1 MSDNVGPS
9 AREPSKA
16 KSRKTDANAPIRK
29 RRKRTVVSGASDDCF
44 TCSKRGARCDR
55 RRPYCSQCLELGRE
69 CSGYKTT
76 LTWGVGVAS
85 RGKLRGQKLPVMDST
100 GDAGGNNAK
109 EQQPLPS
116 SSQESQPQPPP
127 QSIPSNPP
135 SAPAPTRISPPSA
148 PPAAAPLIDVEGLRT
163 MESETRQA
171 PEMLD
176 PLNASN
182 MSNIQNM
189 QSMQNMPDMSDI
201 SDMSRTM
208 AWTMDMPDPQS
219 WTNMTTAPPQI
230 SGLPLPSRPIA
241 SNRLSPSVSEASM
254 HYAPTLSPETS
265 YTTPAWPVARN
276 WAANN
281 ATPPSQDADEELE
294 RNERDQWMLWNA
306 GHSPSYS
313 QLLLARSIGRTPRLR
328 YLISYYTEVIAP
340 MIVAFDTPTNPFK
353 THILRL
359 ALGSEALQE
368 AIATLATSNLR
379 QRREKNHHSTER
391 TLPARMSGL
400 AHRALTDEAFQDK
413 YGISMSEGYAR
424 EENYHRGMA
433 VKALNAD
440 LADPRRRLSDSVL
453 ATLLILC
460 LFHGCDTGVAEF
472 RTQFAGVTRLLAI
485 RMRHSRIV
493 TDDLKWFIRMFSWF
507 DTLTATTNDRD
518 VQLRGKCLEISST
531 TDGEWGLENLAGCD
545 GRLFKLISQLGRL
558 NLLSQDQEPNLSK
571 PADSNVP
578 TTSLPPNMIFPGWDT
593 VVPTTGIG
601 TVPGSIAGPEFG
613 FSMPTPPQSSDQP
626 RKPSSPAFW
635 TEWYSLRQRLESWRF
650 DPPAEA
656 SFPTP
661 PPSASDNFP
670 PNFSPNFTPTFTP
683 STPSGSF
690 YVANENLQDVYQI
703 SECFRHAALLYCE
716 RLAEPSLP
724 SRHPRIQHLVHLAMH
739 CLCAVQSDVYL
750 LWPLFIVG
758 SECIQED
765 HRDAIRRRCKD
776 ISKDSGFVN
785 NISCLELLERIWA
798 DRSEES
804 SFPVYPSGLVPP
816 LPLNG
821 GGPAPSSQAFRWS
834 RVMQA
839 KRGDGEYMVA

>member
-1 MSDNVGPS
+1 MSENVS
-9 AREPSKA
+9 QTAREPTKA
-16 KSRKTDANAPIRK
+16 KSRKTDPNAPIRK

-69 CSGYKTT
+69 CSGYKTK

-85 RGKLRGQKLPVMDST
+85 RGKLRGQQLPVMESKEDTGAST
-100 GDAGGNNAK
+100 AK
-109 EQQPLPS
+109 EHKPLPS
-116 SSQESQPQPPP
+116 KSQSQSQQSS
-127 QSIPSNPP
+127 QSIPANPS
-135 SAPAPTRISPPSA
+135 SAPAPTQLPLSQTPT
-148 PPAAAPLIDVEGLRT
+148 PLIDVGGLKA
-163 MESETRQA
+163 MESDNQRA
-171 PEMLD
+171 SEMQYTS
-176 PLNASN
+176 NASN
-182 MSNIQNM
+182 M
-189 QSMQNMPDMSDI
+189 QNMP
-201 SDMSRTM
+201 DMSRTM
-208 AWTMDMPDPQS
+208 AWTMDMPDPHT
-219 WTNMTTAPPQI
+219 WANMTTAPPQI

-241 SNRLSPSVSEASM
+241 SNYNRLSPSISEASM
-254 HYAPTLSPETS
+254 HYAPTLSPES
-265 YTTPAWPVARN
+265 SFATPVWPVARN

-294 RNERDQWMLWNA
+294 RYERDQFVWNA

-400 AHRALTDEAFQDK
+400 AHRALTDEVFQDT

-440 LADPRRRLSDSVL
+440 LGDPRRRLSDSVL

-518 VQLRGKCLEISST
+518 VQLRGRCLEISST

-558 NLLSQDQEPNLSK
+558 NLLSQDQEPNLAQ
-571 PADSNVP
+571 PADMNVP
-578 TTSLPPNMIFPGWDT
+578 TTSLPPNMLFPGWDT
-593 VVPTTGIG
+593 VVPATAANTI
-601 TVPGSIAGPEFG
+601 PGSMVGGPDFG
-613 FSMPTPPQSSDQP
+613 FSMPTPPQSSDQA

-635 TEWYSLRQRLESWRF
+635 TEWFSLRQRLESWRF
-650 DPPAEA
+650 DPPAET
-656 SFPTP
+656 SFPSP
-661 PPSASDNFP
+661 PPSSSDNLP

-683 STPSGSF
+683 APPSGSF

-765 HRDAIRRRCKD
+765 HRDAIRRRCND
-776 ISKDSGFVN
+776 ISKDSGFFTP
-785 NISCLELLERIWA
+785 LDWA
-798 DRSEES
+798 
-804 SFPVYPSGLVPP
+804 LPP
-816 LPLNG
+816 MLNAG
-821 GGPAPSSQAFRWS
+821 GAPPTSQAFRWS

-839 KRGDGEYMVA
+839 KRGGGEYMVA

>member
-1 MSDNVGPS
+1 MSENAGQA
-9 AREPSKA
+9 AREPTKA
-16 KSRKTDANAPIRK
+16 KSRKTDPNAPIRK
-29 RRKRTVVSGASDDCF
+29 RRKRTVVSGAPDDCF

-85 RGKLRGQKLPVMDST
+85 RGKLRGQKLPVMESKE
-100 GDAGGNNAK
+100 DAGASTAK
-109 EQQPLPS
+109 EQKPLPS
-116 SSQESQPQPPP
+116 NSQSQPPS
-127 QSIPSNPP
+127 QSIPANPS
-135 SAPAPTRISPPSA
+135 SAPAPTQIPLSETQT
-148 PPAAAPLIDVEGLRT
+148 PLIDVGGLKAVGSDTRRA
-163 MESETRQA
+163 SEM
-171 PEMLD
+171 P
-176 PLNASN
+176 NSSN
-182 MSNIQNM
+182 MQNM
-189 QSMQNMPDMSDI
+189 QNTP
-201 SDMSRTM
+201 DMSRTM
-208 AWTMDMPDPQS
+208 AWTMDMPDPHS

-230 SGLPLPSRPIA
+230 SGLPLPSRPMVSN
-241 SNRLSPSVSEASM
+241 SNRLSPSLSEASM
-254 HYAPTLSPETS
+254 HYAPTVSPEAS
-265 YTTPAWPVARN
+265 FTTPAWPVARN
-276 WAANN
+276 WPANN

-294 RNERDQWMLWNA
+294 RYERDQFAWNA

-400 AHRALTDEAFQDK
+400 AHRALTDELFQDT
-413 YGISMSEGYAR
+413 YGISMSEGYTR

-485 RMRHSRIV
+485 RMRHSRVV
-493 TDDLKWFIRMFSWF
+493 TNDLKWFIRMFSWF

-558 NLLSQDQEPNLSK
+558 NLLSQDQEPNLAQ
-571 PADSNVP
+571 PADMNVP
-578 TTSLPPNMIFPGWDT
+578 TTSLPPNMLFPGWDT
-593 VVPTTGIG
+593 VVPAPIATN
-601 TVPGSIAGPEFG
+601 TVPGSMVGGPDFG
-613 FSMPTPPQSSDQP
+613 FSMPTPPQSSDQAQ
-626 RKPSSPAFW
+626 KPSSPAFW
-635 TEWYSLRQRLESWRF
+635 TEWFSLRQRLESWRF
-650 DPPAEA
+650 DPPAET
-656 SFPTP
+656 SFPSP

-683 STPSGSF
+683 APPSGSF

-724 SRHPRIQHLVHLAMH
+724 SSHPRIQHLVHLAMH

-798 DRSEES
+798 DHSEES
-804 SFPVYPSGLVPP
+804 SFPVYPSGLGPP
-816 LPLNG
+816 PMLNA
-821 GGPAPSSQAFRWS
+821 GGPPSSQAFRWS

-839 KRGDGEYMVA
+839 KRGGGEYMVA

>member
-1 MSDNVGPS
+1 MAENAGRP
-9 AREPSKA
+9 AREPTKA
-16 KSRKTDANAPIRK
+16 KSRKTDPNAPIRK
-29 RRKRTVVSGASDDCF
+29 RRKRTVVSGAPDDCF

-85 RGKLRGQKLPVMDST
+85 RGKLRGQKLPVMDSAEE
-100 GDAGGNNAK
+100 AGGSAAK
-109 EQQPLPS
+109 DQQPLPS
-116 SSQESQPQPPP
+116 SSQSQPSS
-127 QSIPSNPP
+127 QSIPTTIPGPVPTPMPP
-135 SAPAPTRISPPSA
+135 TGT
-148 PPAAAPLIDVEGLRT
+148 AAPVIDVGGLQTVEAEDRRASD
-163 MESETRQA
+163 M
-171 PEMLD
+171 
-176 PLNASN
+176 SN
-182 MSNIQNM
+182 M
-189 QSMQNMPDMSDI
+189 

-208 AWTMDMPDPQS
+208 AWTMDMPDPHTWS
-219 WTNMTTAPPQI
+219 SVSAAPPQI
-230 SGLPLPSRPIA
+230 SGLPLPSRPVT
-241 SNRLSPSVSEASM
+241 SNRLSPSISEASM
-254 HYAPTLSPETS
+254 HYAPTLSPEAS
-265 YTTPAWPVARN
+265 FSTPVWPVARN
-276 WAANN
+276 WTANN
-281 ATPPSQDADEELE
+281 NVTPPLQDADEELE
-294 RNERDQWMLWNA
+294 RTERKQFMLWNA

-328 YLISYYTEVIAP
+328 YLISYFTEVIAP

-359 ALGSEALQE
+359 ALESEALQE
-368 AIATLATSNLR
+368 AIATLSTSNLR

-400 AHRALTDEAFQDK
+400 AHRALTDEAFQDT
-413 YGISMSEGYAR
+413 YGISMTEGYMR

-453 ATLLILC
+453 GTLLILC

-472 RTQFAGVTRLLAI
+472 RAQFAGVTRLLAI
-485 RMRHSRIV
+485 RMRHSRV
-493 TDDLKWFIRMFSWF
+493 MTDDLKWFIRMFSWF

-571 PADSNVP
+571 PADVSVP
-578 TTSLPPNMIFPGWDT
+578 TASLPPNMLFPGWDT
-593 VVPTTGIG
+593 VTPT
-601 TVPGSIAGPEFG
+601 TVPGSIAGPDFG
-613 FSMPTPPQSSDQP
+613 FAMPTPPQSSDQS

-635 TEWYSLRQRLESWRF
+635 TEWFSLRQRLESWRF

-670 PNFSPNFTPTFTP
+670 PSSSSNFTPTFTP
-683 STPSGSF
+683 APAPKSGSY
-690 YVANENLQDVYQI
+690 YVAHENLQDVYQI

-758 SECIQED
+758 SECVQAN
-765 HRDAIRRRCKD
+765 HREAIRHRCKD

-785 NISCLELLERIWA
+785 NLSCLELLERIWA
-798 DRSEES
+798 DHSDES
-804 SFPVYPSGLVPP
+804 SFPIYPSELGPPPP
-816 LPLNG
+816 LDG
-821 GGPAPSSQAFRWS
+821 SEATSTHAFRWS

>member
-1 MSDNVGPS
+1 MSENTGQA
-9 AREPSKA
+9 AREPTKA
-16 KSRKTDANAPIRK
+16 KSRKTDPNAPIRK
-29 RRKRTVVSGASDDCF
+29 RRKRTVVSGAPDDCF

-85 RGKLRGQKLPVMDST
+85 RGKLRGQKLPVMESKEDARAST
-100 GDAGGNNAK
+100 AK
-109 EQQPLPS
+109 EQEPLPS
-116 SSQESQPQPPP
+116 NSQSQPPS
-127 QSIPSNPP
+127 QSLPANPS
-135 SAPAPTRISPPSA
+135 SAPAPTQLPLSETPT
-148 PPAAAPLIDVEGLRT
+148 PLIDVGGLKAV
-163 MESETRQA
+163 ESDTQRA
-171 PEMLD
+171 SEM
-176 PLNASN
+176 PNSSN
-182 MSNIQNM
+182 MSN
-189 QSMQNMPDMSDI
+189 MQNMP
-201 SDMSRTM
+201 DMSRTM
-208 AWTMDMPDPQS
+208 AWTMDMPDPHS

-230 SGLPLPSRPIA
+230 SGLPLPSRPMV
-241 SNRLSPSVSEASM
+241 SNSHRLSPSISEASM
-254 HYAPTLSPETS
+254 HYAPTLSPGAS
-265 YTTPAWPVARN
+265 FTTPAWPVARN
-276 WAANN
+276 WAVNN

-294 RNERDQWMLWNA
+294 RYERDQFVWNA

-400 AHRALTDEAFQDK
+400 AHRALTDELFQDT

-485 RMRHSRIV
+485 RMRHSRVV

-558 NLLSQDQEPNLSK
+558 NLLSQDQEPNLAQ
-571 PADSNVP
+571 PADMNVP
-578 TTSLPPNMIFPGWDT
+578 TTSLPPNMLFPGWDT
-593 VVPTTGIG
+593 VVPTATAANTI
-601 TVPGSIAGPEFG
+601 PGSMVGGARLRILHANPA
-613 FSMPTPPQSSDQP
+613 TNSS
-626 RKPSSPAFW
+626 
-635 TEWYSLRQRLESWRF
+635 
-650 DPPAEA
+650 
-656 SFPTP
+656 
-661 PPSASDNFP
+661 
-670 PNFSPNFTPTFTP
+670 
-683 STPSGSF
+683 SGSF

-724 SRHPRIQHLVHLAMH
+724 SSHPRIQHLVYLAMH

-798 DRSEES
+798 DHSEES
-804 SFPVYPSGLVPP
+804 SFPVYPSGLGPP
-816 LPLNG
+816 PTLNA
-821 GGPAPSSQAFRWS
+821 GGPPSSQAFRWS

-839 KRGDGEYMVA
+839 KRGGGEYMVA